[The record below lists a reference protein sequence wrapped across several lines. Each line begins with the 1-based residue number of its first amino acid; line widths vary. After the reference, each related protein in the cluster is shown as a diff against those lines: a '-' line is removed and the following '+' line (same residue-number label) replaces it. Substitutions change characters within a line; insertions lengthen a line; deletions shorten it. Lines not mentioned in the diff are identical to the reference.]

1 MPSARANWKKNSL
14 LYNDDIIY
22 VFVQQIFIE
31 GIVFIRYCIR
41 QNQLKKCVIFKD
53 LTFYWEKPISEIKWH
68 NLPYKAPYPYQHLI
82 LSKFWILVIPNSWVV
97 LFHCCFN
104 VHFPDDIWCGT
115 FFYMLICYLYIFF
128 GEVSEPFV
136 HFF

>member
-31 GIVFIRYCIR
+31 GIVFIRYCIG

-53 LTFYWEKPISEIKWH
+53 LTFYWEKPISEIK
-68 NLPYKAPYPYQHLI
+68 
-82 LSKFWILVIPNSWVV
+82 
-97 LFHCCFN
+97 
-104 VHFPDDIWCGT
+104 
-115 FFYMLICYLYIFF
+115 
-128 GEVSEPFV
+128 
-136 HFF
+136 